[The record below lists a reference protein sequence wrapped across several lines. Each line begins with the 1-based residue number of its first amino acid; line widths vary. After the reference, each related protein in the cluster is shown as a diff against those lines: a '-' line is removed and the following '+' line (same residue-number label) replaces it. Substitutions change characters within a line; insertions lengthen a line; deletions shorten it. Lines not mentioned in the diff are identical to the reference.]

1 MVRAEPRGGR
11 DLRPSDLLLGLGVA
25 AAVLGLAG
33 FTLDVARLRH
43 RVDLPPVDPGLG
55 VPIAV
60 RPILDLPSAGSA
72 GGGGGTAM
80 VPASWARAPAVGSGT
95 GAGPEAVVAEAA
107 AGGAPGG
114 AARRHGG
121 RSSALGSALPSVEE
135 LGEDPSEPGP
145 GQGEGV
151 GAEGADDAPMVGGA
165 SGDGS
170 EAGGAGGDGGAGGG
184 AGEGDGPGGDG
195 EDPRAARAVALY
207 RDRLARW
214 LAARFSVRGSG
225 LSREQLR
232 RQRVRAIL
240 RIAEDGTVADFEV
253 IDSGNAAFDQGAR
266 AALESVRGLPL
277 PIPPDHYPTA
287 IPREIHVSF
296 VCKESQCD

>member
-1 MVRAEPRGGR
+1 MFAFR
-11 DLRPSDLLLGLGVA
+11 
-25 AAVLGLAG
+25 
-33 FTLDVARLRH
+33 TLDVFTQQPFGGNPLCVFPEARNIPESLYLSIAREMNLSETVFILPGDTPAEYTLRIFTPARELAFAGH
-43 RVDLPPVDPGLG
+43 
-55 VPIAV
+55 PIVGTAAALAD
-60 RPILDLPSAGSA
+60 ILD
-72 GGGGGTAM
+72 
-80 VPASWARAPAVGSGT
+80 
-95 GAGPEAVVAEAA
+95 
-107 AGGAPGG
+107 
-114 AARRHGG
+114 
-121 RSSALGSALPSVEE
+121 
-135 LGEDPSEPGP
+135 
-145 GQGEGV
+145 
-151 GAEGADDAPMVGGA
+151 
-165 SGDGS
+165 
-170 EAGGAGGDGGAGGG
+170 
-184 AGEGDGPGGDG
+184 
-195 EDPRAARAVALY
+195 RAVALY

>member
-1 MVRAEPRGGR
+1 M
-11 DLRPSDLLLGLGVA
+11 
-25 AAVLGLAG
+25 
-33 FTLDVARLRH
+33 
-43 RVDLPPVDPGLG
+43 
-55 VPIAV
+55 
-60 RPILDLPSAGSA
+60 
-72 GGGGGTAM
+72 
-80 VPASWARAPAVGSGT
+80 
-95 GAGPEAVVAEAA
+95 
-107 AGGAPGG
+107 
-114 AARRHGG
+114 
-121 RSSALGSALPSVEE
+121 
-135 LGEDPSEPGP
+135 
-145 GQGEGV
+145 
-151 GAEGADDAPMVGGA
+151 
-165 SGDGS
+165 
-170 EAGGAGGDGGAGGG
+170 
-184 AGEGDGPGGDG
+184 
-195 EDPRAARAVALY
+195 ALY